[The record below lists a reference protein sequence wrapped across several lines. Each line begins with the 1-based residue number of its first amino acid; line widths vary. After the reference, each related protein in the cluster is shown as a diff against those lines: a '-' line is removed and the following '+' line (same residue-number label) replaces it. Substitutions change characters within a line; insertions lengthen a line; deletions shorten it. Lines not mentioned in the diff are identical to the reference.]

1 MRKQVPYSV
10 PDGYFDS
17 LRTRLSDIPERRTRV
32 NLLPYLAMAAS
43 FLVLLA
49 IGNFILNRTASS
61 YQADDSEI
69 IEYLIGSGTTLA
81 QVESFMDY

>member
-17 LRTRLSDIPERRTRV
+17 LSSRLSEIPQRRARV
-32 NLLPYLAMAAS
+32 NFIPYLALVAS
-43 FLVLLA
+43 FALLVA
-49 IGNFILNRTASS
+49 VGNFVLNRTSSS

-69 IEYLIGSGTTLA
+69 IDYLIDSGTTLA
-81 QVESFMDY
+81 QLEMIDY